1 MVQGHYVFITLF
13 MVQWYETRRTKGTL
27 EILTSK
33 IIWFLANV
41 LVKPVFTA
49 RLTAKTRLNIDSNR
63 NIRYSYMTLDEI
75 ISSVYDIPS
84 STQIT
89 NGISIWNQKMKPIYG
104 LYKLYRLD
112 KGNFKIGL
120 FPTYGLSKDWFI
132 RMNLT
137 LTIKMWLPWFEVIW
151 GHLVVNLYLILGCHV
166 KSKIL

>member
-1 MVQGHYVFITLF
+1 
-13 MVQWYETRRTKGTL
+13 MVQWYETRWTKGAL

-89 NGISIWNQKMKPIYG
+89 TGISIWNQKMKPIYG

-112 KGNFKIGL
+112 KGNFKIGV
-120 FPTYGLSKDWFI
+120 FPTYGLWICTWPEDFMLK
-132 RMNLT
+132 
-137 LTIKMWLPWFEVIW
+137 
-151 GHLVVNLYLILGCHV
+151 V
-166 KSKIL
+166 KSYNPLECKNDLADFVKLTFRFSESGNISFGLSTVVLVG